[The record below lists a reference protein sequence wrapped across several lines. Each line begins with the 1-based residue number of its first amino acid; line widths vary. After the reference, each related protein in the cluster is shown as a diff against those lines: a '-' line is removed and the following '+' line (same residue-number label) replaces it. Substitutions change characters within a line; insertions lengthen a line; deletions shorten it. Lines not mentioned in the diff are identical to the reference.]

1 MQPILRNKK
10 SLVAAA
16 LLMGMSNASMAATGT
31 YTVTAGTIQDVIVEQ
46 VTGNTFTFGT
56 GIYTTTGGTCSMDA
70 SVPNEALVNVDF
82 NGLDGAAV
90 AALGANFTDETTF
103 RVADLTSS
111 ATGGCIDK
119 DEESYGLFVITG
131 EPDAFVTLTI
141 GSASSTE
148 FDFTPGNGCVPFYDG
163 TGAAADSGDVCAAVN
178 ADVPITNLRIP
189 DTGEVNSTAES
200 AFTEES
206 GKLYFTVGGT
216 IEITNGGVDL
226 TGGQAYSVDFPITVL
241 YE

>member
-56 GIYTTTGGTCSMDA
+56 GIYTTTGGTCTMDA
-70 SVPNEALVNVDF
+70 SAPAEALVKIDIDN
-82 NGLDGAAV
+82 LDDGPAAASGV
-90 AALGANFTDETTF
+90 NFTDETTF
-103 RVADLTSS
+103 RAGTLASS

-131 EPDAFVTLTI
+131 EPDSFVTLTV
-141 GSASSTE
+141 GSASATE
-148 FDFTPGNGCVPFYDG
+148 FDFTPGNGCVPFFDG
-163 TGAAADSGDVCAAVN
+163 TGSAATSGDVCAAVN

-189 DTGEVNSTAES
+189 GADEFSSAE
-200 AFTEES
+200 ATITEES
-206 GKLYFTVGGT
+206 GALYFTVGGT